1 MTLPNG
7 WRSATL
13 GDVARWG
20 SGGTPKA
27 GTSDYYGGDIPWA
40 VIGDLSDG
48 LVGATANHITT
59 AGLAASSAKRVP
71 AGAVLVAMYGSI
83 GKLGLT
89 TSELTTNQAIAF
101 AVPDPEV
108 VEARFLFYYLLGQR
122 EALSAAGKGA
132 TQRNIGQGTLKPWHI
147 PLPPLLEQRRIVE
160 ILEDHLSRLDAAE
173 ELLARSRDRLRP
185 LGLLELQQSM
195 DQSGAL
201 DVPLSAFVERVEA
214 GRSFGGSAPSARAD
228 EWGIVKVSAMT
239 WGAFRPSENKAVPTV
254 AVDPRFEIKPG
265 DLLVSR
271 ANTTAYVGAAVLVSE
286 TRPKLLL
293 SDKSLRIVA
302 RSGIDPRWL
311 LAALTSPRVR
321 TQISALATG
330 TKDSMRNI
338 SQANLLGVRLPD
350 EGADGRSRVVQDHER
365 TADRGARL
373 AAELKVTTAKAKSLR
388 RSLLAAA
395 FSGQLTSTVTT
406 DKIEEMAGV

>member
-48 LVGATANHITT
+48 LVGATANHITA

-271 ANTTAYVGAAVLVSE
+271 ANTTAYVGAAVLVGE

-302 RSGIDPRWL
+302 RPGIDPRWL
-311 LAALTSPRVR
+311 LAALTSPRAR

-350 EGADGRSRVVQDHER
+350 EGADGRSRVVQDREQS
-365 TADRGARL
+365 ADRGARL

-395 FSGQLTSTVTT
+395 FSGQLTSTMTT